1 MSRCQQWG
9 SDFLCEARPALCHT
23 AGSTGLQWPHHISWL
38 DPVVN
43 MEALLGTV
51 FEKQHFGPT
60 AVVRQESGKSVRNSP
75 SEIKI
80 TEVLKEMM
88 LQATEDTIAERR
100 PCRSRGKM
108 WEGRSKRE
116 SIIDCWHTCPSQTT
130 GVKGEA
136 KELGMYD
143 RRLYCS

>member
-1 MSRCQQWG
+1 MHKLFFFFFLFFNWTRCQQWG

-23 AGSTGLQWPHHISWL
+23 AGSTGLQWPHHRPWL
-38 DPVVN
+38 GPVVI

-100 PCRSRGKM
+100 PRRSR
-108 WEGRSKRE
+108 RE
-116 SIIDCWHTCPSQTT
+116 NVRRQEQERIYYRLLTHPSFSDHW
-130 GVKGEA
+130 G
-136 KELGMYD
+136 
-143 RRLYCS
+143 